1 MKALIKK
8 CVALALA
15 AITALSLA
23 AGIQAATTIYSVKIQ
38 KNSILIQNKGKT
50 VETYDTK
57 STDLTLSQEYGKLL
71 LSYKNAQN
79 LSRDIAL
86 GTQSSLTIQ
95 GAASSLTLDSSLPT
109 SMRLVLDTGSSVSS
123 LKIASPGK
131 ITIRGKVDTLTVS
144 SAARVTVSK
153 GGVVTDATLTSSS
166 AVLIAGT
173 GAQVKNAT
181 VVKKS
186 SVSGSG
192 IGTVKVKGSDSDGRD
207 DNTTTDGGLT
217 IKTSTISA
225 RSGDTL
231 RDLESDLN
239 HYVKVYD
246 RDGDRVD
253 GKAEWVSSPST
264 KVKKTGSYQFDFYPD
279 DDDYD
284 NVRGTIKIS
293 VSGRGDDDDG
303 DTTTGGLTIKTS
315 TISARSGDTLRDLE
329 SDLNHYVKVYD
340 RDGDRVDGKAEWVSS
355 YSTKVTKS
363 GSFKFDFYPDDDDY
377 DNVRGTIKI
386 SVSGRGDDD
395 DGDTTAGG
403 LTIKTSTISAR
414 SGDTLRD
421 LESDLNHYVKV
432 YDRDGDRVDGKAEWV
447 SSYSTKVTK
456 SGSFKFD
463 FYPDDDDYDDV
474 RGTIKISVS
483 GRGDDDDGDT
493 TTGGLT
499 IKTSTI
505 SARSGDTLRDL
516 ESDLNHYVKVY
527 DRDGDRVDGKAEWVS
542 SYSTKVTKSGSF
554 KFDFYPDDDDY
565 DDVRGSI
572 RIEVSGSSSS
582 SGKKVRLYVSPIT
595 VSSTSKR
602 LRDLEDA
609 LEDSVKA
616 YYDGSSVR
624 GDVSWEDS
632 ASTQVKKTGTYQ
644 FVFKPDSSSYKT
656 VTGEIKII
664 VDTDSDDGNN
674 SAYGNDDYTL
684 EIEDIHISS
693 STKRLGSLLSDLEDA
708 VVARNDDGDK
718 IDGEPYWVDSS
729 NTRVRE
735 TGTYRFTFTP
745 KSSRYDPVTAK
756 IKIYVD

>member
-8 CVALALA
+8 CAALVLA
-15 AITALSLA
+15 AATALSLA

-38 KNSILIQNKGKT
+38 KNSILVQNKGKT
-50 VETYDTK
+50 VQTYNAK
-57 STDLTLSQEYGKLL
+57 STDLTLSREDGELL
-71 LSYKNAQN
+71 LGYKNAQN

-86 GTQSSLTIQ
+86 GTQSTLTVE
-95 GAASSLTLDSSLPT
+95 GTVSSLSLDSSLPT

-123 LKIASPGK
+123 LKIAAPGK

-144 SAARVTVSK
+144 SAARITVSK
-153 GGVVTDATLTSSS
+153 GGAVTDATLTSGS
-166 AVLIAGT
+166 AVLTAGT
-173 GAQVKNAT
+173 GAQVKYAT

-192 IGTVKVKGSDSDGRD
+192 IGTVKVRGSDSDD
-207 DNTTTDGGLT
+207 DNDDDTTTDDGLT
-217 IKTSTISA
+217 VKTSTISA

-246 RDGDRVD
+246 EDGDRID
-253 GKAEWVSSPST
+253 GKAEWVSSYST
-264 KVKKTGSYQFDFYPD
+264 KVKKTGTFKFDFYPD

-284 NVRGTIKIS
+284 TVRGTIKIS
-293 VSGRGDDDDG
+293 VSGGDDDDSTN
-303 DTTTGGLTIKTS
+303 DDGLTVKTS

-340 RDGDRVDGKAEWVSS
+340 EDGDRIDGKAEWVSS
-355 YSTKVTKS
+355 YSTKVKKT
-363 GSFKFDFYPDDDDY
+363 
-377 DNVRGTIKI
+377 GT
-386 SVSGRGDDD
+386 
-395 DGDTTAGG
+395 
-403 LTIKTSTISAR
+403 
-414 SGDTLRD
+414 
-421 LESDLNHYVKV
+421 
-432 YDRDGDRVDGKAEWV
+432 
-447 SSYSTKVTK
+447 
-456 SGSFKFD
+456 
-463 FYPDDDDYDDV
+463 
-474 RGTIKISVS
+474 
-483 GRGDDDDGDT
+483 
-493 TTGGLT
+493 
-499 IKTSTI
+499 
-505 SARSGDTLRDL
+505 
-516 ESDLNHYVKVY
+516 
-527 DRDGDRVDGKAEWVS
+527 
-542 SYSTKVTKSGSF
+542 F

-595 VSSTSKR
+595 LSSTSER
-602 LRDLEDA
+602 LRDLEDE

-616 YYDGSSVR
+616 YYDGNSVR

-632 ASTQVKKTGTYQ
+632 GSTQVKKTGTYT
-644 FVFKPDSSSYKT
+644 FVFEPDSSSYNA

-664 VDTDSDDGNN
+664 IDTDSDDDDDGE
-674 SAYGNDDYTL
+674 YGNDDYTL
-684 EIEDIHISS
+684 EIEDIHTSS
-693 STKRLGSLLSDLEDA
+693 STKRLGSLLGELEDA
-708 VVARNDDGDK
+708 VVARDDDGDK

>member
-8 CVALALA
+8 CAALVLA
-15 AITALSLA
+15 AATALSLA
-23 AGIQAATTIYSVKIQ
+23 AGIQAAATIYSVKIQ
-38 KNSILIQNKGKT
+38 KNSILVQNKGKT
-50 VETYDTK
+50 VQTYNAK
-57 STDLTLSQEYGKLL
+57 STDLTLSREDGELL
-71 LSYKNAQN
+71 LGYKNAQN

-86 GTQSSLTIQ
+86 GTQSTLTVE
-95 GAASSLTLDSSLPT
+95 GTVSSLTLDSSLPT
-109 SMRLVLDTGSSVSS
+109 STRFVLDTGSSVSS

-144 SAARVTVSK
+144 SAARITVSK
-153 GGVVTDATLTSSS
+153 GGAVTDATLTSGS
-166 AVLIAGT
+166 AVLTAGT
-173 GAQVKNAT
+173 GAKVKNAT

-192 IGTVKVKGSDSDGRD
+192 IGTVKVRGSDSDDGND
-207 DNTTTDGGLT
+207 DDTTTDDGLT
-217 IKTSTISA
+217 VKTSTISA

-246 RDGDRVD
+246 EDGDRIG
-253 GKAEWVSSPST
+253 GKAEWVSSYST
-264 KVKKTGSYQFDFYPD
+264 RVKKTGTFKFDFYPD

-284 NVRGTIKIS
+284 TVRGTIKIS
-293 VSGRGDDDDG
+293 VSSSDDDS
-303 DTTTGGLTIKTS
+303 TTDDGLTVKTS

-340 RDGDRVDGKAEWVSS
+340 EDGDRVDGKAEWVSS
-355 YSTKVTKS
+355 YSTKVKKT
-363 GSFKFDFYPDDDDY
+363 
-377 DNVRGTIKI
+377 GT
-386 SVSGRGDDD
+386 
-395 DGDTTAGG
+395 
-403 LTIKTSTISAR
+403 
-414 SGDTLRD
+414 
-421 LESDLNHYVKV
+421 
-432 YDRDGDRVDGKAEWV
+432 
-447 SSYSTKVTK
+447 
-456 SGSFKFD
+456 
-463 FYPDDDDYDDV
+463 
-474 RGTIKISVS
+474 
-483 GRGDDDDGDT
+483 
-493 TTGGLT
+493 
-499 IKTSTI
+499 
-505 SARSGDTLRDL
+505 
-516 ESDLNHYVKVY
+516 
-527 DRDGDRVDGKAEWVS
+527 
-542 SYSTKVTKSGSF
+542 F

-572 RIEVSGSSSS
+572 RIEVSGGSSS

-595 VSSTSKR
+595 LSSASER
-602 LRDLEDA
+602 LRDLEDE

-632 ASTQVKKTGTYQ
+632 GSTQVKKTGTYT
-644 FVFKPDSSSYKT
+644 FVFEPDSSSYKT

-664 VDTDSDDGNN
+664 VDTDSDGDDDGE
-674 SAYGNDDYTL
+674 YGNDDYTL
-684 EIEDIHISS
+684 EIEDIHTSS
-693 STKRLGSLLSDLEDA
+693 STKRLGSLLGELEDA
-708 VVARNDDGDK
+708 VVARDDDGDK

>member
-8 CVALALA
+8 CAALALA
-15 AITALSLA
+15 AATAMSLA
-23 AGIQAATTIYSVKIQ
+23 AGIQAAATIYSVKVQ
-38 KNSILIQNKGKT
+38 KNSILVQNKGKT
-50 VETYDTK
+50 VQTYNAK
-57 STDLTLSQEYGKLL
+57 STDLTLSREDGELL
-71 LSYKNAQN
+71 LGYKNAQN

-86 GTQSSLTIQ
+86 GTQSTLTVE
-95 GAASSLTLDSSLPT
+95 GTVSSLTLDSSLPT
-109 SMRLVLDTGSSVSS
+109 STRFVLDTGSSVSS

-144 SAARVTVSK
+144 SAARITVSK
-153 GGVVTDATLTSSS
+153 GGAVTDATLTSGS
-166 AVLIAGT
+166 AVLTAGT
-173 GAQVKNAT
+173 GAKVKNAT

-192 IGTVKVKGSDSDGRD
+192 IGTVKVRGSDSDDGND
-207 DNTTTDGGLT
+207 DDTTTDDGLT
-217 IKTSTISA
+217 VKTSTISA

-246 RDGDRVD
+246 EDGDRID
-253 GKAEWVSSPST
+253 GKAEWVSSYST
-264 KVKKTGSYQFDFYPD
+264 KVKKTGTFKFDFYPD

-284 NVRGTIKIS
+284 TVRGTIKIS
-293 VSGRGDDDDG
+293 VSGGDDDDSTN
-303 DTTTGGLTIKTS
+303 DDGLTVKTS

-340 RDGDRVDGKAEWVSS
+340 EDGDRIDGKAEWVSS
-355 YSTKVTKS
+355 YSTKVKKT
-363 GSFKFDFYPDDDDY
+363 
-377 DNVRGTIKI
+377 GT
-386 SVSGRGDDD
+386 
-395 DGDTTAGG
+395 
-403 LTIKTSTISAR
+403 
-414 SGDTLRD
+414 
-421 LESDLNHYVKV
+421 
-432 YDRDGDRVDGKAEWV
+432 
-447 SSYSTKVTK
+447 
-456 SGSFKFD
+456 
-463 FYPDDDDYDDV
+463 
-474 RGTIKISVS
+474 
-483 GRGDDDDGDT
+483 
-493 TTGGLT
+493 
-499 IKTSTI
+499 
-505 SARSGDTLRDL
+505 
-516 ESDLNHYVKVY
+516 
-527 DRDGDRVDGKAEWVS
+527 
-542 SYSTKVTKSGSF
+542 F

-595 VSSTSKR
+595 LSSTSER
-602 LRDLEDA
+602 LRDLEDE

-632 ASTQVKKTGTYQ
+632 GSTQVKKTGTYT
-644 FVFKPDSSSYKT
+644 FVFEPDSSSDNA

-664 VDTDSDDGNN
+664 IDTDSDDDDDGE
-674 SAYGNDDYTL
+674 YGNDDYTL
-684 EIEDIHISS
+684 EIEDIHTSS
-693 STKRLGSLLSDLEDA
+693 STKRLGSLLGELEDA
-708 VVARNDDGDK
+708 VVARDDDGDK

>member
-8 CVALALA
+8 CAALVLA
-15 AITALSLA
+15 AATALSLA

-38 KNSILIQNKGKT
+38 KNSILVQNKGKT
-50 VETYDTK
+50 VQTYNAK
-57 STDLTLSQEYGKLL
+57 STDLTLSREDGELL
-71 LSYKNAQN
+71 LGYKNAQN

-86 GTQSSLTIQ
+86 GTQSTLTVE
-95 GAASSLTLDSSLPT
+95 GTVSSLSLDSSLPT

-123 LKIASPGK
+123 LKIAAPGK

-144 SAARVTVSK
+144 SAARITVSK
-153 GGVVTDATLTSSS
+153 GGAVTDATLTSGS
-166 AVLIAGT
+166 AVLTAGT

-192 IGTVKVKGSDSDGRD
+192 IGTVKVRGSDSDDGND
-207 DNTTTDGGLT
+207 DDTTTDDGLT
-217 IKTSTISA
+217 VKTSTISA

-246 RDGDRVD
+246 EDGDRID
-253 GKAEWVSSPST
+253 GKAEWVSSYST
-264 KVKKTGSYQFDFYPD
+264 RVKKTGTFKFDFYPD

-284 NVRGTIKIS
+284 TVRGTIKIS
-293 VSGRGDDDDG
+293 VSGGEDDDSTND
-303 DTTTGGLTIKTS
+303 DGLTVKTS

-340 RDGDRVDGKAEWVSS
+340 EDGDRIDGKAEWVSS
-355 YSTKVTKS
+355 YSTKVKKT
-363 GSFKFDFYPDDDDY
+363 
-377 DNVRGTIKI
+377 GT
-386 SVSGRGDDD
+386 
-395 DGDTTAGG
+395 
-403 LTIKTSTISAR
+403 
-414 SGDTLRD
+414 
-421 LESDLNHYVKV
+421 
-432 YDRDGDRVDGKAEWV
+432 
-447 SSYSTKVTK
+447 
-456 SGSFKFD
+456 
-463 FYPDDDDYDDV
+463 
-474 RGTIKISVS
+474 
-483 GRGDDDDGDT
+483 
-493 TTGGLT
+493 
-499 IKTSTI
+499 
-505 SARSGDTLRDL
+505 
-516 ESDLNHYVKVY
+516 
-527 DRDGDRVDGKAEWVS
+527 
-542 SYSTKVTKSGSF
+542 F

-595 VSSTSKR
+595 LSSTSER
-602 LRDLEDA
+602 LRDLEDE

-616 YYDGSSVR
+616 YYDGNSVR

-632 ASTQVKKTGTYQ
+632 GSTQVKKTGTYT
-644 FVFKPDSSSYKT
+644 FVFEPDSSSYNA

-664 VDTDSDDGNN
+664 IDTDSDDDDDGE
-674 SAYGNDDYTL
+674 YGNDDYTL
-684 EIEDIHISS
+684 EIEDIHTSS
-693 STKRLGSLLSDLEDA
+693 STKRLGSLLGELEDA
-708 VVARNDDGDK
+708 VVVRDDDGDK

>member
-8 CVALALA
+8 CAALVLA
-15 AITALSLA
+15 AATALSLA

-38 KNSILIQNKGKT
+38 KNSILVQNKGKT
-50 VETYDTK
+50 VQTYNAK
-57 STDLTLSQEYGKLL
+57 STDLTLSREDGELL
-71 LSYKNAQN
+71 LGYKNAQN

-86 GTQSSLTIQ
+86 GTQSTLTVE
-95 GAASSLTLDSSLPT
+95 GTVSSLSLDSSLPT

-144 SAARVTVSK
+144 SAARITVSK
-153 GGVVTDATLTSSS
+153 GGAVTDATLTSGS
-166 AVLIAGT
+166 AVLTAGT

-192 IGTVKVKGSDSDGRD
+192 IGTVKVRGSDSDD
-207 DNTTTDGGLT
+207 DNDDDTTTDDGLT
-217 IKTSTISA
+217 VKTSTISARSGDTLRDLENDLNHYVKVYDEDGDRIDGKAEWVSSYSTKVKKTGTFKFDFYPDDDDYDTVRGTIKISVSGGDDDDSTNDDGLTVKTSTISA

-246 RDGDRVD
+246 EDGDR
-253 GKAEWVSSPST
+253 
-264 KVKKTGSYQFDFYPD
+264 
-279 DDDYD
+279 
-284 NVRGTIKIS
+284 I
-293 VSGRGDDDDG
+293 
-303 DTTTGGLTIKTS
+303 
-315 TISARSGDTLRDLE
+315 
-329 SDLNHYVKVYD
+329 
-340 RDGDRVDGKAEWVSS
+340 DGKAEWVSS
-355 YSTKVTKS
+355 YSTKVKKT
-363 GSFKFDFYPDDDDY
+363 
-377 DNVRGTIKI
+377 GT
-386 SVSGRGDDD
+386 
-395 DGDTTAGG
+395 
-403 LTIKTSTISAR
+403 
-414 SGDTLRD
+414 
-421 LESDLNHYVKV
+421 
-432 YDRDGDRVDGKAEWV
+432 
-447 SSYSTKVTK
+447 
-456 SGSFKFD
+456 
-463 FYPDDDDYDDV
+463 
-474 RGTIKISVS
+474 
-483 GRGDDDDGDT
+483 
-493 TTGGLT
+493 
-499 IKTSTI
+499 
-505 SARSGDTLRDL
+505 
-516 ESDLNHYVKVY
+516 
-527 DRDGDRVDGKAEWVS
+527 
-542 SYSTKVTKSGSF
+542 F

-572 RIEVSGSSSS
+572 RIEVSGGSSS

-595 VSSTSKR
+595 LSSASER
-602 LRDLEDA
+602 LRDLEDE

-632 ASTQVKKTGTYQ
+632 GSTQVKKTGTYT
-644 FVFKPDSSSYKT
+644 FVFEPDSSSYKT

-664 VDTDSDDGNN
+664 VDTDSDGDDDGE
-674 SAYGNDDYTL
+674 YGNDDYTL
-684 EIEDIHISS
+684 EIEDIHTSS
-693 STKRLGSLLSDLEDA
+693 STKRLGSLLGELEDA
-708 VVARNDDGDK
+708 VVARDDDGDK

>member
-8 CVALALA
+8 CAALVLA
-15 AITALSLA
+15 AATALSLA
-23 AGIQAATTIYSVKIQ
+23 AGIQAAATIYSVKVQ
-38 KNSILIQNKGKT
+38 KNSILVQNKGKT
-50 VETYDTK
+50 VQTYNAK
-57 STDLTLSQEYGKLL
+57 STDLTLSREDGELL
-71 LSYKNAQN
+71 LGYKNAQN

-86 GTQSSLTIQ
+86 GTQSTLTVE
-95 GAASSLTLDSSLPT
+95 GTVSSLTLDSSLPT
-109 SMRLVLDTGSSVSS
+109 STRFVLDTGSSVSS

-144 SAARVTVSK
+144 SAARITVSK
-153 GGVVTDATLTSSS
+153 GGAVTDATLTSGS
-166 AVLIAGT
+166 AVLTAGT
-173 GAQVKNAT
+173 GAKVKNAT

-192 IGTVKVKGSDSDGRD
+192 IGTVKVRGSDSDDGND
-207 DNTTTDGGLT
+207 DDTTTDDGLT
-217 IKTSTISA
+217 VKTSTISA

-246 RDGDRVD
+246 EDGDRIG
-253 GKAEWVSSPST
+253 GKAEWVSSYST
-264 KVKKTGSYQFDFYPD
+264 RVKKTGTFKFDFYPD

-284 NVRGTIKIS
+284 TVRGTIKIS
-293 VSGRGDDDDG
+293 VSSSDDDS
-303 DTTTGGLTIKTS
+303 TTDDGLTVKTS

-340 RDGDRVDGKAEWVSS
+340 EDGDRVDGKAEWVSS
-355 YSTKVTKS
+355 YSTKVKKT
-363 GSFKFDFYPDDDDY
+363 
-377 DNVRGTIKI
+377 GT
-386 SVSGRGDDD
+386 
-395 DGDTTAGG
+395 
-403 LTIKTSTISAR
+403 
-414 SGDTLRD
+414 
-421 LESDLNHYVKV
+421 
-432 YDRDGDRVDGKAEWV
+432 
-447 SSYSTKVTK
+447 
-456 SGSFKFD
+456 
-463 FYPDDDDYDDV
+463 
-474 RGTIKISVS
+474 
-483 GRGDDDDGDT
+483 
-493 TTGGLT
+493 
-499 IKTSTI
+499 
-505 SARSGDTLRDL
+505 
-516 ESDLNHYVKVY
+516 
-527 DRDGDRVDGKAEWVS
+527 
-542 SYSTKVTKSGSF
+542 F

-572 RIEVSGSSSS
+572 RIEVSGGSSS

-595 VSSTSKR
+595 LSSASER
-602 LRDLEDA
+602 LRDLEDE

-632 ASTQVKKTGTYQ
+632 GSTQVKKTGTYT
-644 FVFKPDSSSYKT
+644 FVFEPDSSSYKT

-664 VDTDSDDGNN
+664 VDTDSDGDDDGE
-674 SAYGNDDYTL
+674 YGNDDYTL
-684 EIEDIHISS
+684 EIEDIHTSS
-693 STKRLGSLLSDLEDA
+693 STKRLGSLLGELEDA
-708 VVARNDDGDK
+708 VVARDDDGDK

>member
-50 VETYDTK
+50 VETYDAK

-231 RDLESDLN
+231 RDLESDLS

-303 DTTTGGLTIKTS
+303 DTTT
-315 TISARSGDTLRDLE
+315 
-329 SDLNHYVKVYD
+329 
-340 RDGDRVDGKAEWVSS
+340 
-355 YSTKVTKS
+355 
-363 GSFKFDFYPDDDDY
+363 
-377 DNVRGTIKI
+377 
-386 SVSGRGDDD
+386 
-395 DGDTTAGG
+395 GG

>member
-50 VETYDTK
+50 VETYDAK

-231 RDLESDLN
+231 RDLESDLS

-363 GSFKFDFYPDDDDY
+363 GSFKFDFYP
-377 DNVRGTIKI
+377 
-386 SVSGRGDDD
+386 
-395 DGDTTAGG
+395 
-403 LTIKTSTISAR
+403 
-414 SGDTLRD
+414 
-421 LESDLNHYVKV
+421 
-432 YDRDGDRVDGKAEWV
+432 
-447 SSYSTKVTK
+447 
-456 SGSFKFD
+456 
-463 FYPDDDDYDDV
+463 
-474 RGTIKISVS
+474 
-483 GRGDDDDGDT
+483 
-493 TTGGLT
+493 
-499 IKTSTI
+499 
-505 SARSGDTLRDL
+505 
-516 ESDLNHYVKVY
+516 
-527 DRDGDRVDGKAEWVS
+527 
-542 SYSTKVTKSGSF
+542 
-554 KFDFYPDDDDY
+554 
-565 DDVRGSI
+565 
-572 RIEVSGSSSS
+572 
-582 SGKKVRLYVSPIT
+582 
-595 VSSTSKR
+595 
-602 LRDLEDA
+602 
-609 LEDSVKA
+609 
-616 YYDGSSVR
+616 
-624 GDVSWEDS
+624 
-632 ASTQVKKTGTYQ
+632 
-644 FVFKPDSSSYKT
+644 
-656 VTGEIKII
+656 
-664 VDTDSDDGNN
+664 
-674 SAYGNDDYTL
+674 
-684 EIEDIHISS
+684 
-693 STKRLGSLLSDLEDA
+693 
-708 VVARNDDGDK
+708 
-718 IDGEPYWVDSS
+718 
-729 NTRVRE
+729 
-735 TGTYRFTFTP
+735 
-745 KSSRYDPVTAK
+745 
-756 IKIYVD
+756 

>member
-8 CVALALA
+8 CAALVLA
-15 AITALSLA
+15 AATALSLA

-38 KNSILIQNKGKT
+38 KNSILVQNKGKT
-50 VETYDTK
+50 VQTYNAK
-57 STDLTLSQEYGKLL
+57 STDLTLSREDGELL
-71 LSYKNAQN
+71 LGYKNAQN

-86 GTQSSLTIQ
+86 GTQSTLTVE
-95 GAASSLTLDSSLPT
+95 GTVSSLTLDSSLPT
-109 SMRLVLDTGSSVSS
+109 STRFVLDTGSSVSN

-144 SAARVTVSK
+144 SAARITVSK
-153 GGVVTDATLTSSS
+153 GGAVTDATLTSGS
-166 AVLIAGT
+166 AVLTAGT
-173 GAQVKNAT
+173 GAKVKNAT

-192 IGTVKVKGSDSDGRD
+192 IGTVKVRGSDSDDGND
-207 DNTTTDGGLT
+207 DDTTTDDGLT
-217 IKTSTISA
+217 VKTSTISA

-246 RDGDRVD
+246 EDGDRID
-253 GKAEWVSSPST
+253 GKAEWVSSYST
-264 KVKKTGSYQFDFYPD
+264 RVKKTGTFKFDFYPD

-284 NVRGTIKIS
+284 TVRGTIKIS
-293 VSGRGDDDDG
+293 VSGGDDDS
-303 DTTTGGLTIKTS
+303 TTDDGLTVKTS

-340 RDGDRVDGKAEWVSS
+340 EDGDRVDGKAEWVSS
-355 YSTKVTKS
+355 YSTKVKKT
-363 GSFKFDFYPDDDDY
+363 
-377 DNVRGTIKI
+377 GT
-386 SVSGRGDDD
+386 
-395 DGDTTAGG
+395 
-403 LTIKTSTISAR
+403 
-414 SGDTLRD
+414 
-421 LESDLNHYVKV
+421 
-432 YDRDGDRVDGKAEWV
+432 
-447 SSYSTKVTK
+447 
-456 SGSFKFD
+456 
-463 FYPDDDDYDDV
+463 
-474 RGTIKISVS
+474 
-483 GRGDDDDGDT
+483 
-493 TTGGLT
+493 
-499 IKTSTI
+499 
-505 SARSGDTLRDL
+505 
-516 ESDLNHYVKVY
+516 
-527 DRDGDRVDGKAEWVS
+527 
-542 SYSTKVTKSGSF
+542 F

-572 RIEVSGSSSS
+572 RIEVSGGSSS

-595 VSSTSKR
+595 LSSASER
-602 LRDLEDA
+602 LRDLEDE

-632 ASTQVKKTGTYQ
+632 GSTQVKKTGTYT
-644 FVFKPDSSSYKT
+644 FVFEPDSSSYKT

-664 VDTDSDDGNN
+664 VDTDSDGDDDGE
-674 SAYGNDDYTL
+674 YGNDDYTL
-684 EIEDIHISS
+684 EIEDIHTSS
-693 STKRLGSLLSDLEDA
+693 STKRLGSLLGELEDA
-708 VVARNDDGDK
+708 VVARDDDGDK

-745 KSSRYDPVTAK
+745 KSSRYDPVIAK